1 MLIFNNKKLLLP
13 IIFCLLF
20 FVYSGSAFAQED
32 INQKILNLR
41 EQIEELERKSE
52 EYKGTIE
59 ETQKQA
65 KTLQGQINILNN
77 QIKRLQTNIIIT
89 DRQID
94 KTKLEIGG
102 LSDNI
107 FDTNERIITQQET
120 MGEIISVINQRD
132 SDNLL
137 AIILKNNRFSDFFNQ
152 IRYTQNLQKQLTVTL
167 VDLKN
172 TKQNLQNKK
181 DELGGKKQEL
191 EELNISNKNQKKSL
205 DGSKYDKDTLLRKT
219 QGKEVRFQELL
230 NEVEQR
236 KAEFFSELQ
245 RLESRAVETGAY
257 ILRVKSKI
265 PPKQKVFGW
274 PEDGFILTQGYGM
287 TRFAKRGT
295 YGGAPHNGIDM
306 TSGFGTPIR
315 AIGPGKILVSG
326 TNNGWGNW
334 ASILHDNGLVSLYS
348 HMNASIGLA
357 NNTPIKRG
365 DIIGFE
371 GATGNSTGSHLHL
384 SLYYEFFTFI
394 NPRNN
399 QVYFNYFDGTLNP
412 LDYLE

>member
-1 MLIFNNKKLLLP
+1 MPAFNNKKLLLS

-20 FVYSGSAFAQED
+20 FVYSNIAFAQED

-41 EQIEELERKSE
+41 EQIEELERKAE

-65 KTLQGQINILNN
+65 KTLRGQINILNN
-77 QIKRLQTNIIIT
+77 QIKRLQTNIVIT
-89 DRQID
+89 ARQID
-94 KTKLEIGG
+94 KTKLEIGDLNDG
-102 LSDNI
+102 I
-107 FDTNERIITQQET
+107 FDTNEKIITQQET
-120 MGEIISVINQRD
+120 IGEIISVINQRD
-132 SDNLL
+132 GDSLL
-137 AIILKNNRFSDFFNQ
+137 AIILKNNRFSDFFSQ
-152 IRYTQNLQKQLTVTL
+152 IRYTQNIQKQLTITL

-181 DELGGKKQEL
+181 DDLGGKKQEL

-205 DGSKYDKDTLLRKT
+205 DGTKYDKDSLLRKT
-219 QGKEVRFQELL
+219 QGEEIRFQELL

-245 RLESRAVETGAY
+245 RLESQAVETGAY

-274 PEDGFILTQGYGM
+274 PENDFILTQGYGM

-315 AIGPGKILVSG
+315 AIGAGKILVSG

-334 ASILHDNGLVSLYS
+334 TSILHDNGLVSLYS
-348 HMNASIGLA
+348 HMNAPVGLA
-357 NNTPIKRG
+357 NNTPIKRS